1 MKIHSQIE
9 KHLAVAVAVVAF
21 GFAVSVDAQKLSPAD
36 AAARLTGTW
45 TLNRELSP
53 GFRAPGGRPGGPGR
67 GGALFNVAA
76 PAFTP
81 QRGGGG
87 GGAANS
93 PSDLSPAELAAQAA
107 MRQLQQLADEIT
119 INATAEKVTFID
131 TRGERTYTP
140 DGKNAKITVAGSE
153 VSTKTRWDKTAL
165 RQEFSTTSAKLTQT
179 WDVDNDG
186 RLVLTAKVES
196 LRLRTPEQ
204 KAVFDKKAGH

>member
-1 MKIHSQIE
+1 MKIHSRIE
-9 KHLAVAVAVVAF
+9 NHLAVAVAVVAF
-21 GFAVSVDAQKLSPAD
+21 GFAVSLAAQKLSPAD

-53 GFRAPGGRPGGPGR
+53 GFKAPGGRPGGPGR
-67 GGALFNVAA
+67 GGALFNVAT
-76 PAFTP
+76 PAFAP

-87 GGAANS
+87 GAATG
-93 PSDLSPAELAAQAA
+93 PSDLSPDELAAQAA

-131 TRGERTYTP
+131 ARGERTYTL
-140 DGKNAKITVAGSE
+140 DGKNAKITVAGSD
-153 VSTKTRWDKTAL
+153 VSTKSRWDKTAI

-204 KAVFDKKAGH
+204 KAVFDKKGGH